1 MKRWIAVILA
11 VMLVCALAACGNK
24 KPNNT
29 NNNNNNNNNSSSSS
43 VVPTTAPKPT
53 ESPDKEVVFGDMKI
67 TLPKEFV
74 DNKALIPSDSDI
86 KCYYTNTQE
95 ELAFAAL
102 NEEKSDFAKTKVQ
115 SLDDYLEVQ
124 HTNSKGSVTSEIKE
138 DNGLKYFDYEAEGTN
153 GTIYKYFSTAFE
165 SDDYYWFVQFYTT
178 KEQYS
183 KYESKFLEWSHTVT
197 KA

>member
-29 NNNNNNNNNSSSSS
+29 NNNNNNNNNSSS
-43 VVPTTAPKPT
+43 
-53 ESPDKEVVFGDMKI
+53 GDMKI

-102 NEEKSDFAKTKVQ
+102 NEDKSDFAKTKVQ